1 MLKKKDTSTL
11 LRNKKATYLYTVK
24 DRLECG
30 IELRGTEVKSMKAG
44 KFSFTDSYAK
54 IENNELWLVGLHV
67 SLYAHGNINN
77 HNPDRTR
84 KLLAHKD
91 EIKRL
96 RRKVDEKGLT
106 LVPLRFY
113 LKHGIVKLELGVC
126 KGKKEFDRRD
136 EIKRKDQKRD
146 AERDLRYN
154 NL

>member
-1 MLKKKDTSTL
+1 MAKIKDTSTL
-11 LRNKKATYLYTVK
+11 LRNKKASHYYTIQ

-44 KFSFTDSYAK
+44 KFSFTDAYAK
-54 IENNELWLVGLHV
+54 IENNELWLIGINI
-67 SLYAHGNINN
+67 SLYDHGNINN
-77 HNPDRTR
+77 HDPERNR

-96 RRKVDEKGLT
+96 KRKVDTKGLT

-113 LKHGIVKLELGVC
+113 LKHGIVKLELGIC

-136 EIKRKDQKRD
+136 DIKRKDQKRD

>member
-1 MLKKKDTSTL
+1 MAKIKDTSTL
-11 LRNKKATYLYTVK
+11 LRNKKASHYYTIQ

-54 IENNELWLVGLHV
+54 IENNELWLIGINI
-67 SLYAHGNINN
+67 SLYDHGNINN
-77 HNPDRTR
+77 HDPERNR

-96 RRKVDEKGLT
+96 KRKVDTKGLT

-113 LKHGIVKLELGVC
+113 LKHGIVKLELGIC

-136 EIKRKDQKRD
+136 DIKRKDQKRD

>member
-1 MLKKKDTSTL
+1 MAKIKDTSTL
-11 LRNKKATYLYTVK
+11 LRNKKATHYYTIQ

-54 IENNELWLVGLHV
+54 IENNELWLIGLNV
-67 SLYAHGNINN
+67 SLYDHGNINN
-77 HNPDRTR
+77 HDPDRNR

-96 RRKVDEKGLT
+96 KRKVDTKGLT

-113 LKHGIVKLELGVC
+113 LKHGIVKLELGIC

-136 EIKRKDQKRD
+136 DIKRKDQKRD